1 MGIKVAV
8 LTTYTGHKR
17 VYVFPTSMPSLI
29 TKWKKGRPY
38 LSWVRSARVKGQL
51 RMVEQLYLGVESK
64 YSNVP

>member
-1 MGIKVAV
+1 M
-8 LTTYTGHKR
+8 
-17 VYVFPTSMPSLI
+17 YVFPTSMPSLI